1 MRRSTIPNLHSTK
14 GADWNYQFT
23 SSHHGPLID
32 TLMRSSGILMHIIS
46 LQATPPLRAKEEFFI
61 IGEELGRYSGITGG
75 RSSLVQLNLNYT
87 F

>member
-1 MRRSTIPNLHSTK
+1 
-14 GADWNYQFT
+14 
-23 SSHHGPLID
+23 
-32 TLMRSSGILMHIIS
+32 MHIIS